1 MSHPLGLQIN
11 PGSKKEKQKEKEP
24 RSWSDP
30 CLACLGHRNALRFSC
45 LPGRFLLQLGFVWR
59 AVPGFLVEFVK
70 SGLNAELVAAAAAG
84 RAFCRARRC
93 QRWARGAWRRPRWQ
107 TTSGEAFWACNGL
120 FCPFRAVPGQREM
133 SPGVKGQRGGRGSG
147 GMLWGPHPALSSGTH
162 SPLGHGVSGPPFGPR
177 LSSAFEPAWPEPSLS
192 SVE

>member
-70 SGLNAELVAAAAAG
+70 SGLNTELVAGAAAG
-84 RAFCRARRC
+84 RVFCRARRC
-93 QRWARGAWRRPRWQ
+93 QRWARGAWRRQRWQ

-120 FCPFRAVPGQREM
+120 FCPFRAVPGRREM
-133 SPGVKGQRGGRGSG
+133 SPGGEGAAWGQRQPGDALGSASSS
-147 GMLWGPHPALSSGTH
+147 LLSS
-162 SPLGHGVSGPPFGPR
+162 GHGVSGPPFGPR
-177 LSSAFEPAWPEPSLS
+177 LSSGFEPHGCQPGLS
-192 SVE
+192 PPCPR